1 MADEGAYDEGY
12 YEEGYY
18 EEGYEEGY
26 DEGYYEEGSGQYS
39 PANLPPGVDLV
50 CIFLFYVFIV
60 WKILFLL
67 N

>member
-50 CIFLFYVFIV
+50 CIFYSM
-60 WKILFLL
+60 FLL
-67 N
+67 FGKYYFY